1 MAQHIDT
8 QGFEGKDLKFE
19 LSGFADFEKQ
29 IIALS
34 QGLQMDTVLKE
45 TMAKAAKSSMQS
57 VYYAALA
64 YAPYDIE
71 NPRDEYRPIH
81 MRNTLKL
88 TAGLTTDE
96 DRKSSMINDNSVV
109 IARVTVKRS
118 AVSLAQEFGTKK
130 IPARPFLRPALQ
142 YGAATVLAELK
153 HDLGEVISQYARKLA
168 RKRK

>member
-8 QGFEGKDLKFE
+8 QGFEGKDLKFQ
-19 LSGFADFEKQ
+19 LSGFADFERQ
-29 IIALS
+29 IVEL
-34 QGLQMDTVLKE
+34 GERVKMDTVLKQ
-45 TMAKAAKSSMQS
+45 TLAKAAKSSMQS
-57 VYYAALA
+57 VYHAALA

-71 NPRDEYRPIH
+71 NPRNEYRPLH
-81 MRNTLKL
+81 MRDTLKL

-96 DRKSSMINDNSVV
+96 DRQSSMINDNSVV

-142 YGAATVLAELK
+142 YGAQTVINDLKNDIGDIIAEY
-153 HDLGEVISQYARKLA
+153 SRKVF

>member
-8 QGFEGKDLKFE
+8 LGFEGKDLKFE

-29 IIALS
+29 IIEMAN
-34 QGLQMDTVLKE
+34 GFKMDTVLKE
-45 TMAKAAKSSMQS
+45 TLAKAAENSMQS

-71 NPRDEYRPIH
+71 NPRSEYRPIH
-81 MRNTLKL
+81 MRDTLKL
-88 TAGLTTDE
+88 KSRLTTPN
-96 DRKSSMINDNSVV
+96 DREAPSIKENSVV
-109 IARVTVKRS
+109 LAIVSVKRS
-118 AVSLAQEFGTKK
+118 AVSLAQEYGTTK

-142 YGAATVLAELK
+142 YGAQTVIGDLK
-153 HDLGEVISQYARKLA
+153 KSLGEIIPAYAQKLS

>member
-8 QGFEGKDLKFE
+8 LGFEGKDLKFE

-29 IIALS
+29 IIEMAN
-34 QGLQMDTVLKE
+34 GFRMDTVLKE
-45 TMAKAAKSSMQS
+45 TLAKAAENSMQS

-71 NPRDEYRPIH
+71 NPRSEYRPIH
-81 MRNTLKL
+81 MRDTLKL
-88 TAGLTTDE
+88 KSRLTTPN
-96 DRKSSMINDNSVV
+96 DREAPSIKENSVV
-109 IARVTVKRS
+109 LAIVSVKRS
-118 AVSLAQEFGTKK
+118 AVSLAQEYGTTK

-142 YGAATVLAELK
+142 YGAQTVIGDLK
-153 HDLGEVISQYARKLA
+153 KSLGEIIPAYAQKLS

>member
-8 QGFEGKDLKFE
+8 LGFEGKDLKFE

-29 IIALS
+29 IIEMAN
-34 QGLQMDTVLKE
+34 GFRMDTVLKE
-45 TMAKAAKSSMQS
+45 TLAKAAENSMQS

-71 NPRDEYRPIH
+71 NPRSDYRPIH
-81 MRNTLKL
+81 MRDTLKL
-88 TAGLTTDE
+88 KSRLTTPN
-96 DRKSSMINDNSVV
+96 DREAPSIKENSVV
-109 IARVTVKRS
+109 LAIVSVKRS
-118 AVSLAQEFGTKK
+118 AVSLAQEYGTTK

-142 YGAATVLAELK
+142 YGAQTVIGDLK
-153 HDLGEVISQYARKLA
+153 KSLGEIIPAYAQKLS